1 MPVNL
6 SIKNV
11 PDDLA
16 ERLRAEATRNHR
28 SMQGQ
33 MMAILEDALAPEH
46 RLTALQVRERVA
58 RFGLSTADE
67 ATEIVRADRD
77 AR

>member
-1 MPVNL
+1 MPLNL

-11 PDDLA
+11 PDALA
-16 ERLRAEATRNHR
+16 ARLRAEAARNHR

-33 MMAILEDALAPEH
+33 LMAILEDALAPEH
-46 RLTALQVRERVA
+46 RLAALQVRERVA
-58 RFGLSTADE
+58 RLGLSTADE

-77 AR
+77 AG

>member
-1 MPVNL
+1 MPINL

-16 ERLRAEATRNHR
+16 ERLRAEAARNHR

-33 MMAILEDALAPEH
+33 MMAILEQALVPED
-46 RLTALQVRERVA
+46 RLTPLQVRERVA